1 MAATLAMSGGGQEDP
16 FSLLQKETLPLGFLL
31 EDSVLFGLDCKVTE
45 KSVHNDYAQVT
56 RQKSHIHDGFEEWAW
71 QFYYKADFDILF
83 DCAQTSTRPMLFS
96 PCCLPPLSA
105 GLSEQLDAEP
115 SRSVCIRRM
124 FSVSASW
131 PPVVVCA
138 APHHTRLT
146 TDSNWGQNG
155 PNYSSPWFESAAAA
169 CGGEQLVDQ
178 EPRNSPSPACC
189 CCCCS

>member
-56 RQKSHIHDGFEEWAW
+56 RQKPHIHDRFEEWAW
-71 QFYYKADFDILF
+71 QFYCKADFYILF
-83 DCAQTSTRPMLFS
+83 YCARTSTRPMLLS
-96 PCCLPPLSA
+96 SCCFPPLSV
-105 GLSEQLDAEP
+105 GLSKQLDVEP

-131 PPVVVCA
+131 PPVVVCGL
-138 APHHTRLT
+138 PIIP
-146 TDSNWGQNG
+146 G
-155 PNYSSPWFESAAAA
+155 
-169 CGGEQLVDQ
+169 
-178 EPRNSPSPACC
+178 
-189 CCCCS
+189 